1 MYKALVIG
9 SGSYV
14 IGDSLGLGVVMPS
27 LMELSKQNLVDEIIL
42 IVRTPRSTE
51 FWERVRKIGNSLSS
65 KIAVK
70 EVIIN
75 RPRDIVHLIDTK
87 TISFIA
93 VPDHFHKT
101 YLEIFVDNQVPTWI
115 VKPLTG
121 SGNDSKELAI
131 KSKKLEVPLWV
142 DYHKRFDMSNLLLK
156 KAIEN
161 NNYQN
166 ILNYSVQYS
175 QPKILPLGDLKKW
188 AKSVDVFQYIGCH
201 YVDQI
206 FFLFPNCKPIR
217 ISATGLKGY
226 LSKNDGPEYDIIN
239 VILDLKN
246 GHNFF
251 RANFNVSW
259 NDPNGSQSKSHQR
272 LDIQFEDGR
281 VIADQKNRG
290 YQVWNSVK
298 TEEINPYFFQIVK
311 DSHSKYN
318 TPVGYGFDSIRNFVN
333 EITYKTGHD
342 NSSLPWAWEA
352 YRTDIVLDYANASL
366 KASGDWIKFPENAM
380 EL

>member
-14 IGDSLGLGVVMPS
+14 IGDSLGMGVIMPS
-27 LMELSKQNLVDEIIL
+27 LMELSKQNLIDEIIL
-42 IVRTPRSTE
+42 VVRTPRSTE
-51 FWERVRKIGNSLSS
+51 FWERVRKIGESLSS
-65 KIAVK
+65 KITVN

-75 RPRDIVHLIDTK
+75 TPLDLVRLIDTK

-93 VPDHFHKT
+93 VPDQFHKT
-101 YLEIFVDNQVPTWI
+101 YLEILVDNQVPTWI

-121 SGNDSKELAI
+121 GGDDSRKLALRS
-131 KSKKLEVPLWV
+131 KSFGVPLWV
-142 DYHKRFDMSNLLLK
+142 DYHKRFDISNLLLK
-156 KAIEN
+156 KSIEN
-161 NNYQN
+161 NAYQN

-175 QPKILPLGDLKKW
+175 QPNILPLGDLKKW

-206 FFLFPNCKPIR
+206 FFLFPNCEPIR
-217 ISATGLKGY
+217 ISATGIKGF

-246 GHNFF
+246 DDNFF

-281 VIADQKNRG
+281 VIADQKIRG
-290 YQVWNSVK
+290 YQVWNSSK
-298 TEEINPYFFQIVK
+298 TEEINPYFFQIIN
-311 DSHSKYN
+311 DSEYN
-318 TPVGYGFDSIRNFVN
+318 APAGYGFDSIRNF
-333 EITYKTGHD
+333 ITAISDKTRHD
-342 NSSLPWAWEA
+342 NKSLPWAWEV
-352 YRTDIVLDYANASL
+352 YRTDIVLDYAKASL
-366 KASGDWIKFPENAM
+366 RANGDWIKFPKTAM